1 MEFKLKPIKIPP
13 ENPFTYDAL
22 DRKESVESVAA
33 LIEEL
38 TGPFVLAINSPW
50 GTGKTTF
57 VQFVQATLEAKNI
70 ACIYFNAWETDFA
83 SDPLIAFLGELEATS
98 RGHKGKEKA
107 FKANF
112 EKVKSIASVI
122 AKKAIPVAGK
132 IATAGI
138 LDTSAFIEG
147 AIADLVVDSIN
158 DVVGAYGKEKDLME
172 KFRCKLATSLDA
184 LTGNSD
190 SSQVIIFVD
199 DLDRCRPTYAV
210 ELLERIKHLFNVEN
224 AIFVLSLD
232 KQQLG
237 VNLEA
242 VYGQGINS
250 NEYLRR
256 FIDLEYILPKTNSE
270 KFTLNLFQR
279 FGFEEFFNKRKHEK
293 TVYDKSNVIDTFN
306 FLCDIF
312 DLNLR
317 AREQCLTQLRIVMMT
332 TPEDGLLYPYITTTL
347 AVLKQATPDAYR
359 EYATEEGMA
368 VDVVTVIEKAA
379 GGTPL
384 IESHVGQVI
393 SAELL
398 AAKIDPY
405 DDDDRKS
412 YKRELKYLIDI
423 AEGSEQSEEKRK
435 QAKSVIDFVNNI
447 TPYRNSIPLKYVVGK
462 LEIAAKLK

>member
-1 MEFKLKPIKIPP
+1 MEFKLKPIEITR
-13 ENPFTYDAL
+13 ENPFANDAL

-57 VQFVQATLEAKNI
+57 VKLVQATLEAKDI
-70 ACIYFNAWETDFA
+70 ACLYFSAWETDFA
-83 SDPLIAFLGELEATS
+83 SDPLIAFLGELEATAK
-98 RGHKGKEKA
+98 GDKGKKET

-112 EKVKSIASVI
+112 EKVKAIASII

-138 LDTSAFIEG
+138 LDTSAFTEG
-147 AIADLVVDSIN
+147 AIADLVKDSIN

-172 KFRCKLATSLDA
+172 KFREKLAASLDA
-184 LTGNSD
+184 LTGNGN
-190 SSQVIIFVD
+190 SSPVIIFVD
-199 DLDRCRPTYAV
+199 DLDRCRPTYAID
-210 ELLERIKHLFNVEN
+210 LLERIKHLFNVEN
-224 AIFVLSLD
+224 AIFILSLD

-237 VNLEA
+237 VNLES

-256 FIDLEYILPKTNSE
+256 FIDLEYLLPKTNSE

-279 FGFEEFFNKRKHEK
+279 FGFEEFFNTRKRSE
-293 TVYDKSNVIDTFN
+293 TMYDESNVTDTFN

-332 TPEDGLLYPYITTTL
+332 TPEDNLLYPYITTTL
-347 AVLKQATPDAYR
+347 AILKQAAPDAYR
-359 EYATEEGMA
+359 EYATQGGMA
-368 VDVVTVIEKAA
+368 VDVVKVIEKEA
-379 GGTPL
+379 GGIPL

-405 DDDDRKS
+405 DGGKS
-412 YKRELKYLIDI
+412 RQKELKYLIDI
-423 AEGSEQSEEKRK
+423 AEDSKQSEEKRE
-435 QAKSVIDFVNNI
+435 QAKHVIDFLNQTRI
-447 TPYRNSIPLKYVVGK
+447 PEKSIPLKYVVGK